1 MLGMGVFR
9 VEGLAMRYS
18 RFVPRLFNLC
28 KSLGFE
34 SHKIMPSRAFCSDEN
49 QGFPIILLTKHFGTF
64 PFNHGMVGGVVA
76 TDRHGPHADHGK
88 DIVIIQASHVGYDPD
103 TGEFGK
109 YRRLQTEDQADT
121 TTCGKICS
129 ITNWYQEEYRF
140 AQENILLINQD
151 GEHRVAI
158 DNQLLDPVREAGL
171 FPDLSAIIQS
181 AEPVQVRSTAKVFR
195 AAPSLVEKLGPD
207 AWKEGKGKHIGNALN
222 RDMFRFRHPTEQA
235 DSGQEEGR
243 DHLQRNLGPAMPAI
257 VTSAHPALDA
267 ARYNTQVEFDR
278 TFRTLKRN
286 PDYMGKNLLFIS
298 GLNVD
303 ISPQPGQI
311 FPMTEFVPWAAY
323 IQLRSGK
330 RYTLE
335 QPELYDALMQQSI
348 ENPDEISLDDAI
360 RQMGDRKEIVV
371 KVNPESAASIR

>member
-28 KSLGFE
+28 KLLGFE
-34 SHKIMPSRAFCSDEN
+34 RHKIMPSRAFCSDEN

-64 PFNHGMVGGVVA
+64 PFNHGVVGGVVA

-88 DIVIIQASHVGYDPD
+88 DIVIVQASHVGYDPD
-103 TGEFGK
+103 TGKFGK
-109 YRRLQTEDQADT
+109 YRRLQTDKHADT
-121 TTCGKICS
+121 STCGKICS
-129 ITNWYQEEYRF
+129 ITSWYQEEYRF
-140 AQENILLINQD
+140 AQDNILLIRKD
-151 GEHRVAI
+151 DEHRVAI

-171 FPDLSAIIQS
+171 FPDLASLIQS
-181 AEPVQVRSTAKVFR
+181 AEPVHVRSTAKVFR
-195 AAPSLVEKLGPD
+195 AAPALVDKLGPD
-207 AWKEGKGKHIGNALN
+207 AWEEGKGKRIGKALESN
-222 RDMFRFRHPTEQA
+222 MFRFRHPTEQA

-243 DHLQRNLGPAMPAI
+243 DHLQRNLGPAMPSI
-257 VTSAHPALDA
+257 VTSDHPALDA

-278 TFRTLKRN
+278 TFRTVKKN
-286 PDYMGKNLLFIS
+286 PKYMGKNLVFVS
-298 GLNVD
+298 GLNID

-323 IQLRSGK
+323 VQLRSGK

-335 QPELYDALMQQSI
+335 QPELYDTLMQQSI
-348 ENPDEISLDDAI
+348 ENPDAISLDSAI
-360 RQMGDRKEIVV
+360 QQMQDHREIIVRV
-371 KVNPESAASIR
+371 